1 MADDQVMDT
10 PEEVEA
16 ARPRP
21 LPEQPVLRALAEQFE
36 EIDWLQ
42 STGQDVFMVP
52 KDRVRDVAQAA
63 RDAGFEMLSD
73 LTVADYY
80 RKKRP
85 RFELVIN
92 LLSMQ
97 HRLRLRLRVPVPV
110 DDVEVPSVVPV
121 YPGAGFYEREAFDL
135 FGLVFDGHPDLTRI
149 LMPDE
154 WVGHPLR
161 KDFGTGSV
169 PVQFKDSHQVR

>member
-1 MADDQVMDT
+1 MADDQVTDT
-10 PEEVEA
+10 PEQPEA
-16 ARPRP
+16 PSPRS

-36 EIDWLQ
+36 GVEWLL
-42 STGQDVFMVP
+42 SSGQDVFIVP
-52 KDRVRDVAQAA
+52 KGEVRDVAQAA
-63 RDAGFEMLSD
+63 KDAGFEMLSD
-73 LTVADYY
+73 LTVADYH

-85 RFELVIN
+85 RFELVLN

-97 HRLRLRLRVPVPV
+97 HRLRLRLRAPVPV
-110 DDVEVPSVVPV
+110 DDVEVPSIVPV
-121 YPGAGFYEREAFDL
+121 YPGANFYEREAYDM
-135 FGLVFDGHPDLTRI
+135 FGLVFEGHPDLTRI

-169 PVQFKDSHQVR
+169 PVQFKESHQVR